1 MSPKLTSNMKWPF
14 FYQKVDFDKTKH
26 LSDSSIRRRR
36 IERDRL
42 MAKEREREERERQA
56 AEQEKAKKEA
66 ERYIVYKTHC
76 LSFYKSKFCVHFG
89 KKSVPYY

>member
-1 MSPKLTSNMKWPF
+1 MAEVPVMSYELTYNMSGF

-36 IERDRL
+36 NERDRL

-66 ERYIVYKTHC
+66 ERYTEYK
-76 LSFYKSKFCVHFG
+76 
-89 KKSVPYY
+89 